1 MPHLIPFHEQL
12 RDWAH
17 NDMHGFD
24 CLGMDDE
31 IGDAVVTIPT
41 VGAIYTDAKTVAAV
55 QQALVKKGADLGT
68 SGPNNDGVDGVLG
81 PKTADAIKTVQKTI
95 GEDQNGKIDSGVI
108 MALQVTPGVLPPGVT
123 IQGRAALQAQV
134 ALDAATA
141 AEHASTPSDVQI
153 AAQQAVDAAPPAPPE
168 LKQNA
173 QAALVK
179 AKAATTPAQVK
190 AAAVDVKSAA
200 MDVHA
205 ATSNWWTTPA
215 WSGGLERWKVASIGG
230 GAMVG
235 LGALFA
241 WLLSSTTK
249 TAIK

>member
-1 MPHLIPFHEQL
+1 MSHLMPFHEQL
-12 RDWAH
+12 RHWAA
-17 NDMHGFD
+17 NDMRGFD

-31 IGDAVVTIPT
+31 IGDAVVTRPT
-41 VGAIYTDAKTVAAV
+41 VGANYTDAKTVAAV
-55 QQALVKKGADLGT
+55 QAALVKKGADLGT
-68 SGPNNDGVDGVLG
+68 SGPDHNGVDGVLG

-95 GEDQNGKIDSGVI
+95 GEAQNGKIDEGVI
-108 MALQVTPGVLPPGVT
+108 SALQVTPGVLPPGVT
-123 IQGRAALQAQV
+123 IQDRAALQAQV

-153 AAQQAVDAAPPAPPE
+153 AAQQAFDAAPPAPPE

-179 AKAATTPAQVK
+179 AKAATTPAQVQV
-190 AAAVDVKSAA
+190 AAAAVKSAA
-200 MDVHA
+200 LDVHA

-215 WSGGLERWKVASIGG
+215 WSGGLERWKVASIGAG
-230 GAMVG
+230 GAIG

-241 WLLSSTTK
+241 WLLSSATK
-249 TAIK
+249 AVK